1 MKRIFQR
8 TAGRAH
14 TPFTVMRATAKADVS
29 ISSRLKMPNVREG
42 LIPMGAEHWAWLGA
56 GVLSIL
62 SAIVLIGNASDKIVK
77 FWKALKA
84 PNEDVRKELDEMKE
98 WRESLEEEGPMKE
111 WRKNVDARLTEN
123 NTAVKTANGAYH
135 VLFQSLLAL
144 LDHGIDGNN
153 IEQMENAKKAVQNYL
168 IDK

>member
-84 PNEDVRKELDEMKE
+84 PNEDMRKELDEMKE
-98 WRESLEEEGPMKE
+98 WRENLEEEGPMKE
-111 WRKNVDARLTEN
+111 WRKDVDSKLAKTDRT
-123 NTAVKTANGAYH
+123 VKSVDGAYH
-135 VLFQSLLAL
+135 VLFQTLLAL

-153 IEQMENAKKAVQNYL
+153 ITQMEEAKKAVQSYL